1 MISMRSSVVSG
12 PARVSHSKVVPTP
25 LFLREVMRIA
35 TASSIHRTCDSMSSI
50 ACHTVRGD
58 ALITVLTR
66 IFAIGSCYEQ
76 TARGRSAPRRRSV
89 ATSTMPIPGGVH
101 LERGRGGR
109 QRDVESR
116 SHRAGNTAA
125 RGRRGSRRRRAGEL
139 ERHGPTRSRAESR
152 RCRLGTADDDAAGAD
167 PDVLVAFP
175 SAKQMA
181 LVLTG
186 GRLLAWALGI
196 SGKPK
201 QYLGEVPLSAV
212 AQVEAGRVRFGSL
225 IRVTLKSGAVVD
237 LEALR
242 GEPGEEFGEQLA
254 YLTAPG

>member
-1 MISMRSSVVSG
+1 MLRAHGARPIGVEAAIGRHEYHADTRWRSPRARTGRATEGCRESISPRLATPLLAGGEEVVAG
-12 PARVSHSKVVPTP
+12 VRVNWNGMVPPARVP
-25 LFLREVMRIA
+25 
-35 TASSIHRTCDSMSSI
+35 
-50 ACHTVRGD
+50 
-58 ALITVLTR
+58 
-66 IFAIGSCYEQ
+66 
-76 TARGRSAPRRRSV
+76 SAPRQ
-89 ATSTMPIPGGVH
+89 M
-101 LERGRGGR
+101 
-109 QRDVESR
+109 
-116 SHRAGNTAA
+116 GN
-125 RGRRGSRRRRAGEL
+125 
-139 ERHGPTRSRAESR
+139 
-152 RCRLGTADDDAAGAD
+152 ADDDAAVAD
-167 PDVLVAFP
+167 PDALVAFP

-212 AQVEAGRVRFGSL
+212 ARVEAGHVRFGAL

-254 YLTAPG
+254 YWPRRADVSPHTGRPRRASSRRR